1 MSLTAD
7 QISALVAQQVQQAL
21 AQASPRAPAPPNV
34 SAPRLERPR
43 LPPPPFY
50 SGGAN
55 ALDDWFS
62 AMEQQINWY
71 GAGLPDEAAR
81 LTWIGAYLQ
90 GPALDWW
97 KTLVVKPKTVEEFA
111 EQLRARFQ
119 PVNSAET
126 ARAKLLALA
135 QGKGGVQAYVDAFRR
150 LLVRVPDMAEG
161 DRVFQFLRGLQPTV
175 ATQIKIHGVTT
186 LDKAIDVAV
195 RVGSL
200 MEHGATVQAQRA
212 GAAAASS
219 HSPMELDNIE
229 GLEGETS
236 GAEGAGTSSTDDAPV
251 TRAQLRELLNAMR
264 EERRGPSHRGGA
276 GARSGPSNPRMR
288 GLPQIPHLTP
298 VQVQEYMDA
307 GKCFGC
313 GSKDHQSRK
322 CPKRKEDAKGRV
334 SWSN

>member
-1 MSLTAD
+1 
-7 QISALVAQQVQQAL
+7 
-21 AQASPRAPAPPNV
+21 
-34 SAPRLERPR
+34 
-43 LPPPPFY
+43 
-50 SGGAN
+50 
-55 ALDDWFS
+55 
-62 AMEQQINWY
+62 MEQQINWY